1 MKMNTLSLNPAEESR
16 AEESIKTTPSI
27 GFWKIA
33 LAVFVGNIMTG
44 LLAAFV
50 YSLR

>member
-1 MKMNTLSLNPAEESR
+1 MNTLSLNPAEESQP
-16 AEESIKTTPSI
+16 EDVVTPRPTI

-33 LAVFVGNIMTG
+33 LAVFVGNILTG
-44 LLAAFV
+44 LLAALV